1 MSAPAGGQR
10 AAAMSTGPPQP
21 WPAGTQPWLDGY
33 RGQVAA
39 RVCALAEGLPWPLR
53 SPVLDLAGR
62 PGKSLRPMLVAACG
76 RLGTPDPVRLV
87 RLGAVVELLH
97 LASLLHDDILDQAA
111 TRRGGPAAHTV
122 VGRELATLAGL
133 ACFSLAGSE
142 AADLGGAVSPLVG
155 QAVAAL
161 SYGEI
166 LDLERAFD
174 TMLPVSAYLELAERK
189 TGELFR
195 LSCVL
200 GAAEAQAPPD
210 VVRALARFGTH
221 LGTAFQVLDDCL
233 DLRASAGGKP
243 AGTDHMLGLF
253 GAPTL
258 YALARD
264 GTGELAALLLS
275 PGFDVTE
282 MPQARALVTAHGG
295 LRAARRLAR
304 QQHRRALSALG
315 DLPPGPGRDLLAYV
329 ATLAWRDHA

>member
-1 MSAPAGGQR
+1 MSPPDDSQPAAVTIIAPGLTA
-10 AAAMSTGPPQP
+10 
-21 WPAGTQPWLDGY
+21 Y
-33 RGQVAA
+33 CGQVSA
-39 RVCALAEGLPWPLR
+39 RVCALADELPGSLR
-53 SPVLDLAGR
+53 SPVRYLAER

-76 RLGTPDPVRLV
+76 WLGTPDPVRLA
-87 RLGAVVELLH
+87 RQGAVVELLH

-122 VGRELATLAGL
+122 FGRELATLAGL

-142 AADLGGAVSPLVG
+142 AADLGGAVSMLVG
-155 QAVAAL
+155 ETVAAL

-174 TMLPVSAYLELAERK
+174 ITLPVSAYLELAERK
-189 TGELFR
+189 TAELFR
-195 LSCVL
+195 LSCAL
-200 GAAEAQAPPD
+200 GAVEAQVPPGM
-210 VVRALARFGTH
+210 AGPLARFGKH

-253 GAPTL
+253 GVPTL

-264 GTGELAALLLS
+264 DTGELTRLLLS
-275 PGFDVTE
+275 PGFSVTH
-282 MPQARALVTAHGG
+282 MPEVRALVTARGG

-304 QQHRRALSALG
+304 QQYRRALSALA
-315 DLPPGPGRDLLAYV
+315 DLPPGAGGDQLYLV
-329 ATLAWRDHA
+329 ASLAWRDHS

>member
-1 MSAPAGGQR
+1 MSPPEDTKPRLAEYR
-10 AAAMSTGPPQP
+10 A
-21 WPAGTQPWLDGY
+21 
-33 RGQVAA
+33 QVSA
-39 RVCALAEGLPWPLR
+39 RVCALADGLPGTLR
-53 SPVLDLAGR
+53 LPVRYLAGR
-62 PGKSLRPMLVAACG
+62 PGKSLRPMLLAACG
-76 RLGTPDPVRLV
+76 WLGAPDPARLS
-87 RLGAVVELLH
+87 RQGAVVELLH

-122 VGRELATLAGL
+122 FGRELATLAGL

-142 AADLGGAVSPLVG
+142 AADLGSAVSSLVG
-155 QAVAAL
+155 ETVAAL

-174 TMLPVSAYLELAERK
+174 ITLPVSAYLELAERK
-189 TGELFR
+189 TGDLFR

-200 GAAEAQAPPD
+200 GALEAQAPPS
-210 VVRALARFGTH
+210 VAGPLARFGRH

-264 GTGELAALLLS
+264 NTGELARLLLS
-275 PGFDVTE
+275 PGFSVTD
-282 MPQARALVTAHGG
+282 MPEARALVSVNGG

-304 QQHRRALSALG
+304 QQYRQALSALD
-315 DLPPGPGRDLLAYV
+315 DLPPGADRDLLSNV
-329 ATLAWRDHA
+329 ASLAWQDHA